1 MSVAAVERP
10 IVPFV
15 DLPRQYASIEHEL
28 QQALRLVF
36 ARGDFV
42 LGSALEQFETAFASY
57 CGSKHA
63 VGVANGG
70 DAIELALRAFGIG
83 PGDEVITAANTF
95 IATVLAI
102 MATGARPILA
112 DIDPETYTIDPEA
125 LSAAISPRTRAII
138 PVHLYGQPA
147 DLTAVQTIA
156 ARHQLIVIEDAAQ
169 AHGARF
175 NGARVGSFGQAGTFS
190 FYPSKNLGAYGDGG
204 MIVTNDDRVAE
215 RLRLL
220 RNYGQERKYVHTIA
234 GRNSRLDSLQAAT
247 LNVKLPHLDE
257 WNSARRR
264 HAAAY
269 GERLTGVHVPVSRD
283 ACEHV
288 YHLYV
293 IEVDRRDAVR
303 QTLKSRGI
311 HTGIHYPV
319 PTHLQKACA
328 SLGYR
333 RGQFPLT
340 EAAAGRIL
348 SLPMYPELTDAQID
362 YVAAAITG

>member
-125 LSAAISPRTRAII
+125 LSAAISPRTRALI

-156 ARHQLIVIEDAAQ
+156 TRHQLIVIEDAAQ

-220 RNYGQERKYVHTIA
+220 RNYGQERKYVHTIS

-257 WNSARRR
+257 WNRARRR

-269 GERLTGVHVPVSRD
+269 GERLIGVHVPVSRD
-283 ACEHV
+283 VSEHV

-293 IEVDRRDAVR
+293 IELDRRDAVR

-319 PTHLQKACA
+319 PTHLQTACT

>member
-1 MSVAAVERP
+1 
-10 IVPFV
+10 
-15 DLPRQYASIEHEL
+15 
-28 QQALRLVF
+28 
-36 ARGDFV
+36 
-42 LGSALEQFETAFASY
+42 
-57 CGSKHA
+57 
-63 VGVANGG
+63 
-70 DAIELALRAFGIG
+70 
-83 PGDEVITAANTF
+83 
-95 IATVLAI
+95 
-102 MATGARPILA
+102 
-112 DIDPETYTIDPEA
+112 
-125 LSAAISPRTRAII
+125 
-138 PVHLYGQPA
+138 
-147 DLTAVQTIA
+147 
-156 ARHQLIVIEDAAQ
+156 
-169 AHGARF
+169 
-175 NGARVGSFGQAGTFS
+175 
-190 FYPSKNLGAYGDGG
+190 

-215 RLRLL
+215 HLRLL

-269 GERLTGVHVPVSRD
+269 GERLIGVHVPVSRD
-283 ACEHV
+283 VSEHV

-293 IEVDRRDAVR
+293 IELDRRDAVR

-319 PTHLQKACA
+319 PTHLQTACT